1 MVCTGEL
8 VLVVTLPLGLLFFI
22 LGGSAG
28 EGEAVGCGLFLL
40 LIALIGFLSVVPGA
54 VNGDVCW

>member
-1 MVCTGEL
+1 